1 MADVEVL
8 ALEQLLLDHEVEGG
22 GDTATTTDVVPLT
35 VTESHRVLYERDTR
49 VTLIH
54 SCSHT
59 HIIIHTTKHWLN

>member
-35 VTESHRVLYERDTR
+35 VTESHRVLYERDTS
-49 VTLIH
+49 TLLLT
-54 SCSHT
+54 HT
-59 HIIIHTTKHWLN
+59 HNYTHHETLAQLRTV